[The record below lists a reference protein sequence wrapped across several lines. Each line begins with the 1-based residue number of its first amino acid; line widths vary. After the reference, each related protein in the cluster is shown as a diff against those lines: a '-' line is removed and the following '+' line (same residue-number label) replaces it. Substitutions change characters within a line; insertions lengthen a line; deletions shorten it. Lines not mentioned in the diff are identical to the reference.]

1 MKRSRLLPALLL
13 LSACEGTTFE
23 RAPLAA
29 EACDPSFA
37 GRWASVAEDPA
48 DRGEVVLVVSAE
60 CFLEVEEHERTGV
73 RTGEGT
79 RVHLGRHGPHR
90 YAWVDAGWVHRRFEE
105 PDTPPAG
112 DVYLLRVALEGGDLR
127 LWSTD
132 DRPIAH
138 RIIDDELDGE
148 VVARDSRLFNRLTGA
163 QDPAVLDH
171 PGFFDAEP
179 ARFRRE
185 ATPAR

>member
-1 MKRSRLLPALLL
+1 MMSRRFLPVLLL
-13 LSACEGTTFE
+13 LAACEGTTFE
-23 RAPLAA
+23 RVPLT
-29 EACDPSFA
+29 EQACDASFA
-37 GRWASVAEDPA
+37 GRWASVAEGPD
-48 DRGEVVLVVSAE
+48 DQGEVVLVVSPD
-60 CFLEVEEHERTGV
+60 CHLEVEEHERSGV
-73 RTGEGT
+73 RTGEGS
-79 RVHLGRHGPHR
+79 RLHLGHHGTHR

-105 PDTPPAG
+105 PDAPPAG
-112 DVYLLRVALEGGDLR
+112 DVYLLRFALEGGDLL

-148 VVARDSRLFNRLTGA
+148 VVARGSRLFNRLTGP

-185 ATPAR
+185 TVPAE

>member
-1 MKRSRLLPALLL
+1 MKRLPLLSFLLL
-13 LSACEGTTFE
+13 LAACEGTTFE
-23 RAPLAA
+23 RVPLAE

-37 GRWASVAEDPA
+37 GRWASMAEDPA
-48 DRGEVVLVVSAE
+48 DRGEVVLAISAD
-60 CFLEVEEHERTGV
+60 CRLEVEEHARSGV

-79 RVHLGRHGPHR
+79 RVHLGRHGAHR

-112 DVYLLRVALEGGDLR
+112 DAYLLRFALEDGDLL

-138 RIIDDELDGE
+138 RIVDDEIDGE
-148 VVARDSRLFNRLTGA
+148 VIARDSRLFNRLTGA
-163 QDPAVLDH
+163 QDPSVLEL

-185 ATPAR
+185 RAAAE